1 VHQLNTARLKRQEAQ
16 AAWQA
21 GWLLL
26 PQSPGSRPGLLCG
39 RAQIKDRD
47 PVRHGHLHHTSPL
60 ARAGGLRRG
69 VPIRQSQAQA
79 AWQAGWQLLPQ
90 SPGSRPGLLCGR
102 EAGVALASSPALQ
115 ASAGRMPKRSL
126 HGVSAGRMPKRT
138 SGEMARATPAHPGG
152 CLVPARRPC
161 KRGGSCSRSPRAR
174 ARGFYAGEDAGG
186 HPEFCPKRSS
196 GFSSAHARRRAARIR
211 SMSAGSGASNRI
223 RSPVTGWS
231 ISIAAAWSACR
242 SSSGGP
248 GGRPSSVGSITPR
261 PL

>member
-1 VHQLNTARLKRQEAQ
+1 MATTPQPGRPEARADQGSRSC
-16 AAWQA
+16 AAW
-21 GWLLL
+21 
-26 PQSPGSRPGLLCG
+26 
-39 RAQIKDRD
+39 
-47 PVRHGHLHHTSPL
+47 HLHHTSPQCEL
-60 ARAGGLRRG
+60 GDCGL
-69 VPIRQSQAQA
+69 QSYT
-79 AWQAGWQLLPQ
+79 AWQSGWLLLPQ

-152 CLVPARRPC
+152 CLVLPRRHG
-161 KRGGSCSRSPRAR
+161 K
-174 ARGFYAGEDAGG
+174 F
-186 HPEFCPKRSS
+186 F
-196 GFSSAHARRRAARIR
+196 SAHARRRAARIR
-211 SMSAGSGASNRI
+211 SRSAGSGASNRI